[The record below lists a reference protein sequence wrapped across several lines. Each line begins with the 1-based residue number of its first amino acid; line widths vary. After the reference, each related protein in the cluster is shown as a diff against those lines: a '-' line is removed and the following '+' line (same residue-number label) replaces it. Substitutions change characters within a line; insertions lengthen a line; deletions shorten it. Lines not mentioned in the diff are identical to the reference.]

1 MKTSKGVACPPTARD
16 LTAETIIPSDGFSG
30 HPMMD
35 NRAADVSGSS
45 PLITV
50 PEEPPDWSSS
60 SLPLPHQPIHHWLKL
75 EAALE
80 CQRPSVDGIGADE
93 MHWFECC
100 AVSWQL
106 NAQNVNCA
114 SVCPDALGHSSPRWS
129 DAVYQHVCKAGL
141 FFAVSRKKL
150 AAATASEKRTKHTRY
165 IMWCFL
171 IWHMSLD
178 AYIRHRMCHTYKR
191 QVKLSQAMTQVDA
204 FSGASIGAGIGKW
217 DSGVSRC
224 CAACFSMR
232 SICVCHTRISV
243 VPF

>member
-16 LTAETIIPSDGFSG
+16 LTAEAIIPSDGFSG

-35 NRAADVSGSS
+35 NWAADVSGSS

-60 SLPLPHQPIHHWLKL
+60 SLPHPHQPIHHWLKL

-114 SVCPDALGHSSPRWS
+114 SVCPDALSHRSPRCS
-129 DAVYQHVCKAGL
+129 DTMYQHVCKAGL
-141 FFAVSRKKL
+141 FLAVSRIGSCDCYSKGRNTPDTSCGVSSYDACHLTPTVHPAQDVPRTQK
-150 AAATASEKRTKHTRY
+150 AS
-165 IMWCFL
+165 
-171 IWHMSLD
+171 
-178 AYIRHRMCHTYKR
+178 
-191 QVKLSQAMTQVDA
+191 QVDGTNECCLWG
-204 FSGASIGAGIGKW
+204 FSWCGHWGKW
-217 DSGVSRC
+217 TMESPDAAQRVS
-224 CAACFSMR
+224 MY
-232 SICVCHTRISV
+232 V
-243 VPF
+243 